1 MKERISITVD
11 EELLAWLDGMVERRI
26 FANRSHGLEYLV
38 ARAQE
43 GDHA

>member
-11 EELLAWLDGMVERRI
+11 KELLAWLDRKVAERI

-38 ARAQE
+38 ARARE
-43 GDHA
+43 RSP